1 MTFAIGATRGSRLD
15 LLALAAV
22 VLAAAAMAF
31 GLPPRP
37 LPTDS
42 FLMIDYGL
50 NTRQALTIQS
60 MAIQSTAAGG
70 GPVVYPEHFAY
81 PPAFVVLLLAWL
93 KLGAAAFPA
102 WIGLSI
108 AALVASLLAAARATG
123 IDRRTGG
130 LALAAI
136 AVVVASYAIGW
147 DLKARNVNLVY
158 LAAITLALVT
168 AERRPA
174 LAGLLLSLSIAIKLY
189 SILFLPW
196 LAWRR
201 RWAWLGWSLAGLAL
215 WFLVLPGLWFGWQPE
230 LALTGA
236 WWTALGPAGEPAYQA
251 IFPGYLVSLHR
262 TVAALMAAAPTDGA
276 VIAATRALQLGWIA
290 LLAWMLGRRALSDAA
305 EAALLV
311 LAPLPLGPVLQPH
324 HAAVMLLPAVVVL
337 AGVSAPDVRPHQ
349 RWTVIAALAAC
360 FLVTQLGPGGVWRGA
375 GLMTA
380 TLILAL
386 ATGLG
391 CGAGQR
397 AKRL

>member
-1 MTFAIGATRGSRLD
+1 MTLATGATRGSRLD
-15 LLALAAV
+15 QLAVVAV
-22 VLAAAAMAF
+22 VLAAAMMAF

-37 LPTDS
+37 QPTDS

-50 NTRQALTIQS
+50 NTRQALTVQS
-60 MAIQSTAAGG
+60 MAAAGG
-70 GPVVYPEHFAY
+70 PIVYPEHFAY

-123 IDRRTGG
+123 IDRRAGG
-130 LALAAI
+130 LALAAV
-136 AVVVASYAIGW
+136 AVVVVSYAIGW

-158 LAAITLALVT
+158 LAAIALALV
-168 AERRPA
+168 AAARRPA

-189 SILFLPW
+189 SVLFLPW

-201 RWAWLGWSLAGLAL
+201 RWKWLGWSLAGLAL
-215 WFLVLPGLWFGWQPE
+215 WFVVLPGLWFGWEPA
-230 LALTGA
+230 LALTRA

-262 TVAALMAAAPTDGA
+262 TVAGLMPAAPTDVA
-276 VIAATRALQLGWIA
+276 VIALTRALQLGWIA
-290 LLAWMLGRRALSDAA
+290 LLAWMIGRGALPDAA

-337 AGVSAPDVRPHQ
+337 AGVSAPDAAPHR
-349 RWTVIAALAAC
+349 RWTGIAALAAC
-360 FLVTQLGPGGVWRGA
+360 FLATQVGPGGPWRGA

-380 TLILAL
+380 TVILAL
-386 ATGLG
+386 AVGLG

-397 AKRL
+397 ANRL